1 MPREQDRADTRFP
14 AMDDS
19 DHHDGGQDGG
29 QNDGKGGGRGE
40 IRDGG
45 ALPAGA
51 DQAHRLTAD
60 ELAFLLRDPMLRARE
75 AERAAKSNRSRTE
88 RRAADPAYAERLRAG
103 DRERQRRRRLRD
115 SIGRSEPPEP
125 VAADL
130 PDLTVAQAEARL
142 TDHLDGSLSAQA
154 AQLRG
159 RPDRIR
165 LYAEAF
171 VAYRIL
177 SAGGVRPTRGALA
190 ALLKSRFGRTVT
202 PSQVQK
208 LRDHVEG
215 FAMAGGPWAMAS
227 PHPSGTARTRSTRK
241 ADTDSHAPRPPR
253 P

>member
-1 MPREQDRADTRFP
+1 MPREQDRADARFP

-19 DHHDGGQDGG
+19 DHQDDGQNGGKDGGL
-29 QNDGKGGGRGE
+29 GE
-40 IRDGG
+40 SRDGG
-45 ALPAGA
+45 PLPAGA

-115 SIGRSEPPEP
+115 SIGRPEPPEP

-130 PDLTVAQAEARL
+130 PDLTVARAEAL
-142 TDHLDGSLSAQA
+142 LADHLDGNPSAQA

-171 VAYRIL
+171 VAYRVL
-177 SAGGVRPTRGALA
+177 STGGVRPTRGALA

-215 FAMAGGPWAMAS
+215 FAMAGGPWAMEAS
-227 PHPSGTARTRSTRK
+227 HPSGIARTRNPRK

>member
-1 MPREQDRADTRFP
+1 MPREQDRADARFP

-19 DHHDGGQDGG
+19 DHQDG
-29 QNDGKGGGRGE
+29 
-40 IRDGG
+40 
-45 ALPAGA
+45 APLPSGA

-103 DRERQRRRRLRD
+103 DRERQRRRRLRE
-115 SIGRSEPPEP
+115 SIGRPEPPEP
-125 VAADL
+125 AAADL

-142 TDHLDGSLSAQA
+142 TDHLEGSPSAQA
-154 AQLRG
+154 SQLRG

-215 FAMAGGPWAMAS
+215 FAMADGPWGMEAS
-227 PHPSGTARTRSTRK
+227 HPSGTARTRSTRK
-241 ADTDSHAPRPPR
+241 ADMDSHAPRPPQ

>member
-1 MPREQDRADTRFP
+1 MGFPGGEFGRGVRAGRGEMPREQDRADRRFP
-14 AMDDS
+14 AMDDI
-19 DHHDGGQDGG
+19 DH
-29 QNDGKGGGRGE
+29 K
-40 IRDGG
+40 DGG
-45 ALPAGA
+45 ADGA

-75 AERAAKSNRSRTE
+75 AERAARSNRSRTE

-115 SIGRSEPPEP
+115 SIGRPEP
-125 VAADL
+125 LEPAAIDL
-130 PDLTVAQAEARL
+130 PDLTEAQAAARL
-142 TDHLDGSLSAQA
+142 TDHLERNPSAQA

-190 ALLKSRFGRTVT
+190 ALLKSRFGRIVT

-215 FAMAGGPWAMAS
+215 FGASGGPWAVAAS
-227 PHPSGTARTRSTRK
+227 HPSGPVRTRNAEK
-241 ADTDSHAPRPPR
+241 ADTDNHAPRRSR

>member
-1 MPREQDRADTRFP
+1 
-14 AMDDS
+14 MDDA
-19 DHHDGGQDGG
+19 
-29 QNDGKGGGRGE
+29 DGKDESSRPTTS
-40 IRDGG
+40 D
-45 ALPAGA
+45 PAA
-51 DQAHRLTAD
+51 SDQALRLTAE

-75 AERAAKSNRSRTE
+75 AERAARSNRSRTE
-88 RRAADPAYAERLRAG
+88 RRAADPAYAEQLRAG
-103 DRERQRRRRLRD
+103 ERERQRRRRRRD
-115 SIGRSEPPEP
+115 SIGRPEAPEPPAIP
-125 VAADL
+125 L
-130 PDLTVAQAEARL
+130 PDLTEAQAAARL
-142 TDHLDGSLSAQA
+142 TDHLDRSPSARA

-171 VAYRIL
+171 VAYRTL

-190 ALLKSRFGRTVT
+190 ALLKSRFGRNVT

-215 FAMAGGPWAMAS
+215 FAAAGGPWAMATS
-227 PHPSGTARTRSTRK
+227 HPSGAARTRNTGK